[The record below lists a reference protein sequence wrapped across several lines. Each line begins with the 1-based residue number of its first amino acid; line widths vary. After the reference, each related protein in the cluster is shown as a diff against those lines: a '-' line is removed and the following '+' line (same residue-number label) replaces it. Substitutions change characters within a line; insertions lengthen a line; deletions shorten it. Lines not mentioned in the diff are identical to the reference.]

1 MEERKEKGW
10 VLGRSEWER
19 VSVCGD
25 VVRLYKC
32 VQERVSVCGDVVRL
46 YKCLQEKGIVCGDE
60 VMLKCLVKSR
70 KRG

>member
-10 VLGRSEWER
+10 VLGRGVWER

-32 VQERVSVCGDVVRL
+32 VQE
-46 YKCLQEKGIVCGDE
+46 KGIVCGDE
-60 VMLKCLVKSR
+60 VMLKCLVKSS